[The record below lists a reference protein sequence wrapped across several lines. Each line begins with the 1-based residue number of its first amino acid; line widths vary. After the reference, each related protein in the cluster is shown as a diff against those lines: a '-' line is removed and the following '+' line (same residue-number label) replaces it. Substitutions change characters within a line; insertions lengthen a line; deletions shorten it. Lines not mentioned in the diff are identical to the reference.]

1 MLFAKY
7 IQIEMQIRF
16 SRQCLISR
24 IPWFTNGAPTETH
37 CGPITTPQNSIAG
50 KLLGPI
56 LCSPNI
62 IIHQACQPD
71 NLPSLVQGPI
81 VASLTNIVCECQ
93 VVGPVSDAGSPWKIH
108 VDTHSRRFRMLTQ
121 IWYFGWYARLNE
133 SFPTSVTNTIITRR
147 AKHWKVSAVRP
158 QFNVHSLFIFIKY
171 TYTLARGCGPS

>member
-16 SRQCLISR
+16 SRQCLISC

-62 IIHQACQPD
+62 IIHQASQPD

-81 VASLTNIVCECQ
+81 VVDQYCMWMPGGGACEWCWEPMENTCRYAFKAFSDVDPDMIFRVICTIKWKFSDFCNQ
-93 VVGPVSDAGSPWKIH
+93 HYNNAESKALKSVG
-108 VDTHSRRFRMLTQ
+108 
-121 IWYFGWYARLNE
+121 
-133 SFPTSVTNTIITRR
+133 
-147 AKHWKVSAVRP
+147 RP
-158 QFNVHSLFIFIKY
+158 
-171 TYTLARGCGPS
+171 PSIQCT